1 MHITGSVFN
10 YVVVTF
16 PSNPSSWNEQVL
28 CICVV
33 LHIKALFRKEFAAKK
48 ELSGENGQLCL
59 IEHVEISTMIS
70 KSYIYVICRS

>member
-1 MHITGSVFN
+1 MHITRSVFN

-48 ELSGENGQLCL
+48 NCQGKMGSC
-59 IEHVEISTMIS
+59 V
-70 KSYIYVICRS
+70 

>member
-10 YVVVTF
+10 YVVVAF

-48 ELSGENGQLCL
+48 NCQGKMGSC
-59 IEHVEISTMIS
+59 V
-70 KSYIYVICRS
+70 